1 MILCLDIGNTHVFG
15 GFFSDNRL
23 ELTFR
28 YPTQTACSSD
38 QFGLFVKS
46 FLREHNVSPD
56 GVRAAIMGSVVPSLD
71 YSISS
76 ACMKYFRVSPL
87 VLRLGVRTGL
97 KAKVKEPA
105 TMGADRIAT
114 AVGASDRF
122 PSHDLIIC
130 DFGTA
135 TTVGVVSREKEF
147 LGGVIMPGIRIS
159 MESLANATAKLAPVE
174 IVRPRQAL
182 GKTTESN
189 IQAGLYFGQLAA
201 TRDIIARL
209 RNEAGFGSDTKVIGT
224 GGYAHLFEEEELFSE
239 NIPNLVLFGLHVI
252 LKRNL

>member
-1 MILCLDIGNTHVFG
+1 MILCLDIGNTHIFG
-15 GFFSDNRL
+15 GFFSDDQL
-23 ELTFR
+23 KLSFR
-28 YPTQTACSSD
+28 YPTQNACSSD

-46 FLREHNVSPD
+46 FLREHETDPGCVKA
-56 GVRAAIMGSVVPSLD
+56 VILGSVVPSLD

-76 ACMKYFRVSPL
+76 ACVKYFGITPL

-105 TMGADRIAT
+105 TVGADRIAT
-114 AVGASDRF
+114 AVGASELF
-122 PSHDLIIC
+122 PHQDLIIC

-135 TTVGVVSREKEF
+135 TTVGAVSKDKEF

-159 MESLANATAKLAPVE
+159 MEALSSATAKLAPVE
-174 IVRPRQAL
+174 ILKPAFAL

-201 TRDIIARL
+201 AREVIARL
-209 RNEAGFGSDTKVIGT
+209 KEEAHFASDTKVIGT
-224 GGYAHLFEEEELFSE
+224 GGYAHLFEDEHLFSD
-239 NIPNLVLFGLHVI
+239 NVPNLVLFGLLAI
-252 LKRNL
+252 LKKNL